1 MQDARRNRAS
11 GGTRRCGGKVC
22 ESHGEILVATYYM
35 CCVLDTDSDEAYHK
49 ASQQHCGK
57 NSSAFVVLAVCV
69 PDFNSEEQS
78 VFVFQILV
86 KLSGVWFRFNNG
98 MEENLWREGL

>member
-1 MQDARRNRAS
+1 MQDAWRNRAS
-11 GGTRRCGGKVC
+11 GSTRRCGGKVR
-22 ESHGEILVATYYM
+22 ESAWEILVASYYM
-35 CCVLDTDSDEAYHK
+35 CRVFDTGSYEAYHK

-69 PDFNSEEQS
+69 PACNSEEQS
-78 VFVFQILV
+78 VFIFQILV
-86 KLSGVWFRFNNG
+86 KLCGVRFCFNNG

>member
-1 MQDARRNRAS
+1 VDVEQAAA
-11 GGTRRCGGKVC
+11 
-22 ESHGEILVATYYM
+22 GEDLLELV
-35 CCVLDTDSDEAYHK
+35 L
-49 ASQQHCGK
+49 QQHCGK